1 MYKIFTM
8 KYKLINKQTNEEHL
22 CDKVTIDGFDYY
34 VSDTAIGYRY
44 GISKLYE
51 VVEIKINYDAT
62 LYKGIICS
70 TNPNIDIP
78 KVVCNIDLT
87 KLCYYDRRNPDFSIK
102 EEYGYDKEE
111 VEATGNFAK
120 KDCACD
126 NCFYGRS
133 QLTEQLI
140 KSQETHPFSEE
151 DMIEFANWIGEE
163 WSPNGRKE
171 CWDSNEL
178 NSTHEPKYLVDGTK
192 ELLQIWKEQKPKIVY
207 YE

>member
-1 MYKIFTM
+1 M
-8 KYKLINKQTNEEHL
+8 KHKLINKQTKEEHI
-22 CDKVTIDGFDYY
+22 CQKVTIDGFDYY

-78 KVVCNIDLT
+78 KVVDEVKVLANLHKVNISEDWS
-87 KLCYYDRRNPDFSIK
+87 KASFIK
-102 EEYGYDKEE
+102 GY
-111 VEATGNFAK
+111 N
-120 KDCACD
+120 
-126 NCFYGRS
+126 
-133 QLTEQLI
+133 

-192 ELLQIWKEQKPKIVY
+192 ELLQIWKEQKPKTIY
-207 YE
+207 YES